1 MSQNQYFRVGV
12 GIVLYN
18 EDKEIYIFRR
28 SDLPNVWQFP
38 QGGMDAG
45 ETPLETLWRELEE
58 ETGLT
63 EDDISEVT
71 PFPNFLL
78 YEYSPELR
86 SSLKDPNCA
95 GQLHHWFFLEIMPG
109 TNLDLNLAKDDEFID
124 YKITDFDE
132 LLELGDDMKQHVYEE
147 LAEYFI
153 NEL

>member
-28 SDLPNVWQFP
+28 SDLPDVWQFP

-78 YEYSPELR
+78 YEYNPELR
-86 SSLKDPNCA
+86 PSLKDPNCA
-95 GQLHHWFFLEIMPG
+95 GQIHHWFFLEIMPG

-132 LLELGDDMKQHVYEE
+132 LVELGSDMKQHVYEE

>member
-28 SDLPNVWQFP
+28 ADLPDVWQFP

-78 YEYSPELR
+78 YQFDPELR
-86 SSLKDPNCA
+86 PSLKDPNCA
-95 GQLHHWFFLEIMPG
+95 GQIHHWFFLEIMPG
-109 TNLDLNLAKDDEFID
+109 TNLDLNLAKDDEFVD

-132 LLELGDDMKQHVYEE
+132 LVELGGDMKQHVYEE
-147 LAEYFI
+147 LAEYFETEI
-153 NEL
+153 